1 MTAADRAELAVD
13 LFEQG
18 YNCAQS
24 VVGAWLDQTEMESDQ
39 AMRLASSFGGGMGRL
54 REVCGALTG
63 SFMVAGLLHGYAKSG
78 DDEEKGKH
86 YALIQQIAGDF
97 EYKYKTILCRD
108 LLELDIKHDSPNP
121 SARTAEY
128 YAERPCA
135 RFIYDAVILL
145 DQALTLTSDI

>member
-1 MTAADRAELAVD
+1 MTIEERAERAVD

-24 VVGAWLDQTEMESDQ
+24 VVGAWLDQTEMDSDQ

-63 SFMVAGLLHGYAKSG
+63 SFMVAGLVRGYDEPG
-78 DDEEKGKH
+78 DDQEKAGH
-86 YALIQQIAGDF
+86 YALIQEIAKEF
-97 EYKYKTILCRD
+97 EQKYKTILCRD
-108 LLELDIKHDSPNP
+108 LLELDVKHDSPNP
-121 SARTAEY
+121 SVRTAEY

-135 RFIYDAVILL
+135 RFIYDAVIYL
-145 DQALTLTSDI
+145 DRALQNK